1 MNNIAGADR
10 QLRRTRKTR
19 EKGGKDTLTKNARRL
34 RKRKLERPAR
44 QESGQ
49 PEAGGARKG
58 QGRRALAA
66 AGPAAAQQRA
76 SKSAGRRRR
85 SRSAGERGHP
95 ASVAATSPAAAAA
108 AAPPAV
114 SPAKRTMP
122 DSQESRPAG
131 RNAGSEQSTGFG
143 FARDVPIF
151 CKPGRDAPISQC
163 RKFRTCKA
171 RWREK
176 PKNRT

>member
-1 MNNIAGADR
+1 M
-10 QLRRTRKTR
+10 
-19 EKGGKDTLTKNARRL
+19 KNARRL
-34 RKRKLERPAR
+34 RKRGPERLAQ

-66 AGPAAAQQRA
+66 AGPAAVQRRA
-76 SKSAGRRRR
+76 SWSAERRRR

-108 AAPPAV
+108 AAAPTAV
-114 SPAKRTMP
+114 SPATRTMP
-122 DSQESRPAG
+122 DSQESRPAE
-131 RNAGSEQSTGFG
+131 RNAGSGQSTGSG
-143 FARDVPIF
+143 FARGVPIF
-151 CKPGRDAPISQC
+151 CRPGRDAPTFQC
-163 RKFRTCKA
+163 RKFKTCKA

>member
-1 MNNIAGADR
+1 MYNIAGADR
-10 QLRRTRKTR
+10 QLRKARKTR
-19 EKGGKDTLTKNARRL
+19 GKGEKDAPTKNARRL
-34 RKRKLERPAR
+34 RKRKRERPAR
-44 QESGQ
+44 QASGQ
-49 PEAGGARKG
+49 PVAGGARKG
-58 QGRRALAA
+58 KERPAPATA
-66 AGPAAAQQRA
+66 DPAAVQQRA

-131 RNAGSEQSTGFG
+131 RNAGSGQSTGFG
-143 FARDVPIF
+143 CARDDPIF

-163 RKFRTCKA
+163 RKFKTCKA